1 MLRKLSILFVIFIWA
16 VFASAS
22 DIKKAYFAGGCF
34 WGVEYHLEKF
44 DGVKSVVSGYMGGTY
59 KNPTYRDVIY
69 KDTGHYESVEVIY
82 DSKVT
87 NYETVAKLF
96 FEIHDPTQADGQG
109 PDIGK
114 QYHSVIFFDNDEEK
128 RVAEKLIG
136 ILESKKL
143 SIATKILPV
152 SKFYTAE
159 EYHQNY
165 YVKHKKQPYCHAY
178 TKRF

>member
-1 MLRKLSILFVIFIWA
+1 MRILFTFIFIVMVA
-16 VFASAS
+16 LSLNA
-22 DIKKAYFAGGCF
+22 DINYKKAYFAGGCF
-34 WGVEYHLEKF
+34 WGVEYHLEKLG
-44 DGVKSVVSGYMGGTY
+44 GVKSVASGYMGGTY

-69 KDTGHYESVEVIY
+69 KDTGHYESVEVLY

-87 NYETVAKLF
+87 NYETLAKLF
-96 FEIHDPTQADGQG
+96 FEIHDPTQADCQG

-114 QYHSVIFFDNDEEK
+114 QYRSVIFFDNDEEK
-128 RVAEKLIG
+128 MIAEKLIG
-136 ILESKKL
+136 ILERKKL
-143 SIATKILPV
+143 SIATKVLPV